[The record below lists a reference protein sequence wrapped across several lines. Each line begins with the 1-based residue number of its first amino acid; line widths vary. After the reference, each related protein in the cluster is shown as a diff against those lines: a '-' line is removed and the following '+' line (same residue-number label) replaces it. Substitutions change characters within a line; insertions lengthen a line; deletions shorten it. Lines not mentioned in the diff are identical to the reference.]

1 MQYLKSNVILLLFY
15 DFLVENSNCRNIA
28 DFFINVSSSIIYL
41 VGSNKIK
48 NLAGIVLSF
57 GQYIC
62 SLKKESIERAGEI
75 ALNWNGFIRIGSFKF
90 YPFWQLRVNLAQ
102 LSISTH

>member
-1 MQYLKSNVILLLFY
+1 MQYSKSILLLFY

-62 SLKKESIERAGEI
+62 SLKKESIERAGGECI
-75 ALNWNGFIRIGSFKF
+75 GLKWDHYFID
-90 YPFWQLRVNLAQ
+90 
-102 LSISTH
+102 